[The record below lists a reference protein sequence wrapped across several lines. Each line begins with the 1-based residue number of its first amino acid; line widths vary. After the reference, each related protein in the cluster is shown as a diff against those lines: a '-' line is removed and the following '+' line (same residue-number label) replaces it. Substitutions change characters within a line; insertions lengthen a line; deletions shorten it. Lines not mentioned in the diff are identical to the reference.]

1 MSVILFSKNQVYQ
14 EMADAYEDLKHVLP
28 FSSDREVHTEFYK
41 SLRRMYFANVATWLC
56 QYHAES
62 PLPEQE
68 LLSIDT
74 FQELEGNLT
83 QGKKEY
89 EALNDF
95 IHAWDSL
102 KYNTYTNDGEQ
113 YIAKDAY
120 QFIDNLVIK
129 FSTEVIDRMTKR

>member
-1 MSVILFSKNQVYQ
+1 MSVILFNKNQVYQ
-14 EMADAYEDLKHVLP
+14 DLANAYEDLKHVLE
-28 FSSDREVHTEFYK
+28 FSSYPAVNEEFYK

-74 FQELEGNLT
+74 FQVFEGHLT
-83 QGKKEY
+83 QGKKEP

-113 YIAKDAY
+113 YIAKDSY
-120 QFIDNLVIK
+120 QFIENLVYK
-129 FSTEVIDRMTKR
+129 FSSEVVDRITRR